1 MAALQTYWPAG
12 VPIIT
17 REVWRGRVWT
27 VRPMTIV
34 RDDADL
40 IAYYMAPGTR
50 YLHPR
55 APDGGP
61 IPHFLPD
68 DWRLV
73 ERTSVGGGAL
83 YLTRPGAAHVVMRMM
98 DDANVQVAFW
108 YINLQ
113 QPLRRTRLGF
123 DYLDHELDIV
133 VGTDRTTWHWKDEDH
148 LAASVERG
156 LLDAAGAW
164 AIRVEGNGRSQRS
177 ARPTRWCPRSG
188 SSGDRQRIGR
198 YRESHRI
205 GRGDGRGDGTQHEPR
220 IRVMGT

>member
-1 MAALQTYWPAG
+1 MASSPTYWPTG
-12 VPIIT
+12 EPIVS

-27 VRPMTIV
+27 VRPMTLV
-34 RDDADL
+34 RDDAGL

-73 ERTSVGGGAL
+73 ERTWVGGSAL
-83 YLTRPGAAHVVMRMM
+83 YLTRPGTAHVVMRMM
-98 DDANVQVAFW
+98 DDTDSQVAFW

-113 QPLRRTRLGF
+113 QPIRRTRLGF

-133 VGTDRTTWHWKDEDH
+133 VEPDRTTWRWKDEDH
-148 LAASVERG
+148 LAASVARG
-156 LLDAAGAW
+156 LLDEAGAR
-164 AIRVEGNGRSQRS
+164 AIRAEGERVTAALGTSDTLVSEEWERW
-177 ARPTRWCPRSG
+177 RPPADWSIPAIPPDWQTVTDTEMG
-188 SSGDRQRIGR
+188 SSMNLV
-198 YRESHRI
+198 SA
-205 GRGDGRGDGTQHEPR
+205 
-220 IRVMGT
+220 